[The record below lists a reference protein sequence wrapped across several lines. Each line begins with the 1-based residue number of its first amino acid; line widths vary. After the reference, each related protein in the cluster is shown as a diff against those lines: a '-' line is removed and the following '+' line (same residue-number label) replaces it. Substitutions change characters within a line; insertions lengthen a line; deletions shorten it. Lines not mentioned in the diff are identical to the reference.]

1 MKKVL
6 SIIAV
11 LVLCISIVAC
21 SGTNKV
27 EQYIND
33 HKTELITSF
42 ESSFEG
48 SGATCETDISAQGN
62 VMVIDIRVNE
72 FDNLDDATKTLLQQT
87 YDSMSSVFDSALAEM
102 RKELPELEGLKINV
116 CEKDGDVAAV
126 INCK

>member
-1 MKKVL
+1 MKKAL

-11 LVLCISIVAC
+11 LVLCLSIVAC
-21 SGTNKV
+21 SSGNEV
-27 EQYIND
+27 ENYIND

-48 SGATCETDISAQGN
+48 SGATCETDVRAEGN
-62 VMVIDIRVNE
+62 TMVFDVRINE

-87 YDSMSSVFDSALAEM
+87 YDGMSSVFDSALKEM
-102 RKELPELEGLKINV
+102 QKELPELEGLTINV